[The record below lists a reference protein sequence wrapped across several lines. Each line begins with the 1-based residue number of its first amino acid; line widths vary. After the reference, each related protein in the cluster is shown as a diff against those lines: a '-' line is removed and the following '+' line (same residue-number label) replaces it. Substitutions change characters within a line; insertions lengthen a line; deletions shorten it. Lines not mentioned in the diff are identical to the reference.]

1 MIIRTILL
9 ALMLIAS
16 ASLTDANPVRLDNIV
31 DGVVAKHM
39 ADKQIPGMS
48 VAIVYKGRLTFSG
61 GYGKASVE
69 FDVPASAATVY
80 PISSVSKMF
89 AGLLAVRLANAG
101 QLDLDE
107 PISSFVSNVPADK
120 QSISVRHL
128 LQHTHGL
135 EDFYQSD
142 SYEIET
148 GRSVKESTTEELVS
162 WSLEQPLQFSPGAGW
177 AYSLSGYVLVAQILE
192 RIGGLSYAQLV
203 ERYVFEPLDMV
214 GTFGGTESV
223 VAGRNQ
229 ALYELDGDDLV
240 GHVVDFPEQVY
251 AAAGLNLS
259 VLEMAKLFV
268 SLSGDEFIDRE
279 AKQELWENTELKTGD
294 LANYGLGWFS
304 YETSQR
310 RWVVGH
316 EGGGASWVI
325 YYPDHDLAVIAL
337 SNMSGARADILP
349 YEIAREAFAAG
360 LIE

>member
-1 MIIRTILL
+1 
-9 ALMLIAS
+9 MLF
-16 ASLTDANPVRLDNIV
+16 LFDN
-31 DGVVAKHM
+31 M
-39 ADKQIPGMS
+39 F
-48 VAIVYKGRLTFSG
+48 R
-61 GYGKASVE
+61 
-69 FDVPASAATVY
+69 
-80 PISSVSKMF
+80 SSVY
-89 AGLLAVRLANAG
+89 
-101 QLDLDE
+101 
-107 PISSFVSNVPADK
+107 FVSNVPADK

-294 LANYGLGWFS
+294 WANYGLGWFS